1 MTATT
6 EKALEQQHPVTA
18 DMKPETPASAP
29 APDATTNEK
38 DGAATATV
46 AQDQDAAAAACDFD
60 PSADFKGDLQVSQD
74 LPTEKD
80 IKKCEDM
87 LVLGADGESRPFKS
101 LYSGEGVASRQ
112 LIIFVRHFFCGN
124 CQEFLRTL
132 SASVTPDAL
141 LALPTPTFITVVG
154 CGRPEL
160 IPMYA
165 QTTNCPFPI
174 FADPTTK
181 LYAQLGMS
189 RTLSMGPKRPE
200 YIRAGMVSTTVQ
212 SMVQCIKSGKGI
224 VQGGDLRQVGGEM
237 LFEDEQVTWV
247 HRMKNTRDHAEID
260 QLRRVLG
267 LTGKDEGRRQRNDGF
282 KAMARSMSWSRRQ
295 ERSKERR
302 HDRSR
307 SREDRVVEE
316 DEKAAE
322 VKEKEQKERRK
333 SKRMS
338 LFARPEHHSQ
348 GEKAS

>member
-1 MTATT
+1 MTATS
-6 EKALEQQHPVTA
+6 EKA
-18 DMKPETPASAP
+18 PEPRPSASM
-29 APDATTNEK
+29 DSKHDTRTSTSTSDTMNEK
-38 DGAATATV
+38 DAAAV
-46 AQDQDAAAAACDFD
+46 AQDQEAAAAACEFD
-60 PSADFKGDLQVSQD
+60 PSADFKGDLQVSQE

-80 IKKCEDM
+80 IRKCEDM

-141 LALPTPTFITVVG
+141 LALPTPTFITIVG

-174 FADPTTK
+174 FADPTTR

-189 RTLSMGPKRPE
+189 RTLSMGPKRPD
-200 YIRAGMVSTTVQ
+200 YIKAGMVSTTVQ
-212 SMVQCIKSGKGI
+212 SMVQCIKSGKAI
-224 VQGGDLRQVGGEM
+224 VQGGDIRQVGGEM
-237 LFEDEQVTWV
+237 LFEDERVTWV

-260 QLRRVLG
+260 ELRRVLG
-267 LTGKDEGRRQRNDGF
+267 LAAKDESRRQRSDGF
-282 KAMARSMSWSRRQ
+282 RGLGRSMSWSRRQ
-295 ERSKERR
+295 DRSVERR
-302 HDRSR
+302 QDRSR
-307 SREDRVVEE
+307 SRDTRILEE
-316 DEKAAE
+316 DDKDAESKA
-322 VKEKEQKERRK
+322 KERRK

-338 LFARPEHHSQ
+338 LFAKAERGGQ
-348 GEKAS
+348 DEKAS